1 MSRNLCLLLGITM
14 LVAACAPTEPP
25 KLIQAQPKELPR
37 IKVSIAPEAVPAFQT
52 KLKKLPEA
60 DNDAPKATGLEAIK
74 AANADARIEA
84 APDGFIN
91 ASQLFAFEE
100 GAVYE
105 LHAAPGFVSTILL
118 QPGEQLI
125 NYAAGDTA
133 RWIIDEVAKD
143 GQALLLVKPIRA
155 KLTTN
160 LVITTDKR
168 VYLLEAAS
176 HEGSVYNAF
185 ISWSYPLESLSKQVA
200 AIDEENERRAD
211 TVLAGVPVDQL
222 NFDYAIQGDKPRW
235 RPVRAFDDGQKVYI
249 EFPEALRTSEAPPL
263 FITDDTGDNQLVNY
277 RVKNR
282 YYVVDRLFS
291 LAELRLDDTVVKIR
305 QGSSKGWSRWWSDRP
320 KRSLRRDPDD
330 HGENNDRGHDRADH
344 HGMDGHRS

>member
-1 MSRNLCLLLGITM
+1 MSRHLILLLGTTM
-14 LVAACAPTEPP
+14 LVAGCATTEPP
-25 KLIQAQPKELPR
+25 KLIQAQPKEPPR
-37 IKVSIAPEAVPAFQT
+37 IEVAIAPEAIPAFQT
-52 KLKKLPEA
+52 NRKKLPEA
-60 DNDAPKATGLEAIK
+60 SDDTPKPSGLDAIK

-143 GQALLLVKPIRA
+143 GQTLLLIKPTRSDLA
-155 KLTTN
+155 TN

-168 VYLLEAAS
+168 IYLLEAAS

-185 ISWSYPLESLSKQVA
+185 VSWTYPLESLSKQVA
-200 AIDEENERRAD
+200 AIETENERRAD
-211 TVLAGVPVDQL
+211 TVIAGVPVDQL
-222 NFDYAIQGDKPRW
+222 NFDYKIQGDQPRW

-249 EFPEALRTSEAPPL
+249 EFPEALGTSEAPPL

-291 LAELRLDDTVVKIR
+291 LAELRLDDTVVRIS
-305 QGSSKGWSRWWSDRP
+305 QGSRSGWSSWWSDRP

-330 HGENNDRGHDRADH
+330 HGERHDPADH